1 MATKLWGRREVAKTV
16 HAASGSSYA
25 GLEIDA
31 DHLMLCSSATVS
43 PNSSAVIDGGTLKR
57 E

>member
-1 MATKLWGRREVAKTV
+1 MLGGCKIRFLIDARFGCEAL
-16 HAASGSSYA
+16 

-31 DHLMLCSSATVS
+31 DHLMLYSSATVS